1 MATKRYDPSETD
13 FDARYARWVSALES
27 GDEAELLDATMAI
40 PTLSDRVLDEYF
52 ALDGDDLET
61 PGRREMEQRLI
72 VLLSEVR
79 PREAARIRE
88 LRKARQR
95 RRDRTT
101 RIERTV
107 ELPTK
112 CARCGSKLHDV
123 KPTGRPRVYCSP
135 ACRKAAYEDRRAH
148 RDGAV
153 KVQVVEKVVTEVR
166 ERRIELP
173 HPRSDCINAVLADDD
188 LMVSVIWTLTALVR
202 DRTRKAYD
210 SDEPKFKSLQ
220 HHARA
225 LCEAL
230 EERTGRLSNDQNLW
244 MVLGGVT

>member
-1 MATKRYDPSETD
+1 MATKRYDPTEAD
-13 FDARYARWVSALES
+13 FEARYARWVSALES
-27 GDEAELLDATMAI
+27 GDEAELLEATMAI
-40 PTLSDRVLDEYF
+40 PTLNSRVLDEYF
-52 ALDGDDLET
+52 AVEGDDLDT

-95 RRDRTT
+95 RRDRIT

-112 CARCGSKLHDV
+112 CARCGGKLQDV
-123 KPTGRPRVYCSP
+123 KSTGRPRVYCTP

-153 KVQVVEKVVTEVR
+153 KVQVVERRVTEVR
-166 ERRIELP
+166 EREIEVP
-173 HPRSDCINAVLADDD
+173 HPRSDCVKAVLSDDD
-188 LMVSVIWTLTALVR
+188 EMLAVIWTLTALVR
-202 DRTRKAYD
+202 DVSRKEYD
-210 SDEPKFKSLQ
+210 PGQPRFRWLK
-220 HHARA
+220 HHA
-225 LCEAL
+225 EAL
-230 EERTGRLSNDQNLW
+230 VQALAERGDDPPP
-244 MVLGGVT
+244 

>member
-1 MATKRYDPSETD
+1 MATKRYDPTDTD
-13 FDARYARWVSALES
+13 FDTRYARWVSALES
-27 GDEAELLDATMAI
+27 GDEAELLEATLAI
-40 PTLSDRVLDEYF
+40 PTLNGRVLDEYF
-52 ALDGDDLET
+52 AVEGDDLAA
-61 PGRREMEQRLI
+61 PGRRGMEQRLI

-112 CARCGSKLHDV
+112 CARCGNKLHDV
-123 KPTGRPRVYCSP
+123 KPTGRPRVYCTP

-153 KVQVVEKVVTEVR
+153 QVQVVERRVTEVR
-166 ERRIELP
+166 EREIAIP
-173 HPRSDCINAVLADDD
+173 HPRSDCVKAVLADDD
-188 LMVSVIWTLTALVR
+188 EMLAVIWTLSALVQ

-210 SDEPKFKSLQ
+210 PDQPRFKRLSR
-220 HHARA
+220 HVER

-230 EERTGRLSNDQNLW
+230 RERAGI
-244 MVLGGVT
+244 G